1 MIPICNKS
9 NLHFSANFTDIP
21 LTSMR
26 SVIAKRLVQ
35 SKQTS
40 PHGHATNECNID
52 AISKIRKDFMQAGKQ
67 IHQIISSIQES
78 QITTDFNISA
88 KSFIFQNFRY

>member
-1 MIPICNKS
+1 MFTFQIFQS
-9 NLHFSANFTDIP
+9 NSISFITYYSATYTDIP

-52 AISKIRKDFMQAGKQ
+52 AISKIRKDFLQAGIK
-67 IHQIISSIQES
+67 
-78 QITTDFNISA
+78 NL
-88 KSFIFQNFRY
+88 

>member
-1 MIPICNKS
+1 
-9 NLHFSANFTDIP
+9 
-21 LTSMR
+21 MR

-52 AISKIRKDFMQAGKQ
+52 AISKIRKDFLQAGIKNLKNNLVIQ
-67 IHQIISSIQES
+67 YFQHKGTIAILLLCVLIFRHQNLFE
-78 QITTDFNISA
+78 
-88 KSFIFQNFRY
+88 

>member
-1 MIPICNKS
+1 MFTFQR
-9 NLHFSANFTDIP
+9 LQFDSALIIFHYSATFTDIP

-52 AISKIRKDFMQAGKQ
+52 AISKIRKDFLQAGIK
-67 IHQIISSIQES
+67 
-78 QITTDFNISA
+78 NL
-88 KSFIFQNFRY
+88 